1 MRRREAEP
9 LFRRAL
15 AIFGT
20 SLGPDHPST
29 ATARRNLMG
38 LEAERGKGREGAAAP
53 APSWGGNWA
62 ESQRAKLDG
71 NDKLTQFSGTLERVS
86 VETVETG

>member
-1 MRRREAEP
+1 LGELVVAVELGALGFDPVPAPTKGAGASAPSRAEP
-9 LFRRAL
+9 LIRRAL

-38 LEAERGKGREGAAAP
+38 LEAERGKGRDER
-53 APSWGGNWA
+53 
-62 ESQRAKLDG
+62 QRHI
-71 NDKLTQFSGTLERVS
+71 NNTFMY
-86 VETVETG
+86 